1 MTGVFLMAR
10 LFEYECKQ
18 LLKSA
23 GIDVPPGEPARS
35 PGEARSVTARL
46 GVPVMV
52 KAQVWETERARRGG
66 VVSAEGPEEAEV
78 AAASILGEFGCGCVL
93 VEARIKA
100 MRQLFVGITIDDRLR
115 RPVVL
120 VSSRGGSG
128 IEQRAASVVR
138 LPLDVTKDLP
148 VAACAALAQEVQA
161 PEAFETFLSH
171 FWAFARK
178 WEARSIEV
186 NPLAITSGQRL
197 IALDCRLSID
207 DYAIY
212 RHPELGIDIARES
225 ASPATV
231 LDKIAWQAEKDDY
244 RGTFFFIETDREST
258 ADGEP
263 IGFHGC
269 GGGGAMAALDAA
281 RRAGLR
287 AVDFCDTS
295 GSPPAS
301 KVYRA
306 AKIILSLPG
315 IRGYFLCGSGVA
327 SQEQFHLARAL
338 VKAFR
343 EDGLDVPAV
352 LRLGGNGEEFAR
364 EVVDRFSRSS
374 RFPVEAYQKSDSA
387 DWCAQRL
394 RRLIEDNDPAPHVPS
409 LSAPVQP
416 TPRQPYTFETRTGS
430 ITYDHAICV
439 QCETKA
445 CVKECVP
452 QILETKNGVPVLNI
466 SREEARRGRCI
477 ECLACEVECWY
488 QGIGGAAITLPIA
501 GLEEYRKHS
510 GHTD

>member
-1 MTGVFLMAR
+1 MAK

-18 LLKSA
+18 LLRAA

-35 PGEARSVTARL
+35 PGEAQSVTGRL
-46 GVPVMV
+46 GLPVMV
-52 KAQVWETERARRGG
+52 KAQVWETDRARRGG
-66 VVSAEGPEEAEV
+66 VVSAENPEEAE
-78 AAASILGEFGCGCVL
+78 AAAANIFRKFGCDCVL
-93 VEARIKA
+93 VEARIQA
-100 MRQLFVGITIDDRLR
+100 VRQLFVGITIDDRLR
-115 RPVVL
+115 RPVLL
-120 VSSRGGSG
+120 VSSKGGSG

-138 LPLDVTKDLP
+138 FPLDATKDLP
-148 VAACAALAQEVQA
+148 ASACAALARVVHA
-161 PEAFETFLSH
+161 PEEFEHFLPR

-178 WEARSIEV
+178 WEARSLEV
-186 NPLAITSGQRL
+186 NPLAVTSEQRV

-207 DYAIY
+207 DYAVF

-225 ASPATV
+225 ARPATV
-231 LDKIAWQAEKDDY
+231 LDKIAWQVEKDDY
-244 RGTFFFIETDREST
+244 RGTFFFIESDRDSDT
-258 ADGEP
+258 DGEP

-269 GGGGAMAALDAA
+269 GGGGAMAALDAT
-281 RRAGLR
+281 RRAGFR

-315 IRGYFLCGSGVA
+315 IRGYFLCGSGVG

-343 EDGLDVPAV
+343 EDALDIPAV
-352 LRLGGNGEEFAR
+352 LRLGGNGEDFAKQIV
-364 EVVDRFSRSS
+364 ERFSRSC

-387 DWCAQRL
+387 DSCAQRL
-394 RRLIEDNDPAPHVPS
+394 RKLIEDKDPAPHVPS
-409 LSAPVQP
+409 LSASAQDPPGQA
-416 TPRQPYTFETRTGS
+416 YTFETRTGS
-430 ITYDHAICV
+430 ITYDHSICV
-439 QCETKA
+439 KCETKA

-452 QILETKNGVPVLNI
+452 QILEIKDQVPVLNI

-488 QGIGGAAITLPIA
+488 QGIGGASITLPIA
-501 GLEEYRKHS
+501 GLEEYRK
-510 GHTD
+510 TQWPY